1 MFKELSD
8 NYEEWSR
15 NYNRRKKEIETI
27 NNNQKEMKN
36 TISEMKK
43 HTRRNYNQAG

>member
-27 NNNQKEMKN
+27 NNNQEEMKN
-36 TISEMKK
+36 KIFEIKK
-43 HTRRNYNQAG
+43 YSRGK